1 MRYKATGIAA
11 LLILAAL
18 SAVPASAFEVSL
30 GESGGVFTV
39 PVQVNQSVTL
49 RFVVDPGAAIVV
61 IPRSV
66 LNTLVANGSVTQND
80 VIGTSVAEL
89 ADSSVYRAVQLR
101 LRELRVGD
109 KVVHDVIAAVAP
121 GLTYSLLGQSFLKRF
136 ASVTFDNQRRV
147 LILSETISTP
157 TPQYQYQYPNQY
169 QYPTTQSQAPHQYPS
184 TQSQAPHQ
192 YPSTQSQAPYQYPT
206 TQSQAPY
213 YPPAGTAP
221 TGGYGYGYGYGYGQP
236 SYWPYSR

>member
-147 LILSETISTP
+147 LILSETVSTP
-157 TPQYQYQYPNQY
+157 APQYQYQYPNQY
-169 QYPTTQSQAPHQYPS
+169 QYQNQSQYP
-184 TQSQAPHQ
+184 T
-192 YPSTQSQAPYQYPT
+192 TQSQAPYQYPT
-206 TQSQAPY
+206 AQPQTPY
-213 YPPAGTAP
+213 YPPAGTTPPGA
-221 TGGYGYGYGYGYGQP
+221 YGSGYGYGYGQP
-236 SYWPYSR
+236 SYWPYPR